1 MTWFVNLL
9 DKSTYAYIKSRRS
22 SLTCGSVPINLLSMY
37 PVFRR
42 LDVLS
47 AMQNYPAAGLCTRY
61 HIALKKEAVRQ
72 VIIRQDD
79 AFVVIPVKVLIQK
92 LSQLVP
98 QNRILHYGLE
108 IFPAVKLQLWP
119 ALFRNG

>member
-1 MTWFVNLL
+1 MHY
-9 DKSTYAYIKSRRS
+9 SYIKSRRS

-47 AMQNYPAAGLCTRY
+47 AMQDYPAAGLCPLY
-61 HIALKKEAVRQ
+61 PIALKKEAVRQ

-98 QNRILHYGLE
+98 QDRILHHSLE

-119 ALFRNG
+119 ALF

>member
-1 MTWFVNLL
+1 
-9 DKSTYAYIKSRRS
+9 
-22 SLTCGSVPINLLSMY
+22 MY

-42 LDVLS
+42 LDVLFTMQDYS
-47 AMQNYPAAGLCTRY
+47 ATGLCALY
-61 HIALKKEAVRQ
+61 HVALKKEAVRQ

-79 AFVVIPVKVLIQK
+79 AFVVVPIKMLLQK

-119 ALFRNG
+119 ALFRNGQ

>member
-42 LDVLS
+42 LDVLFT
-47 AMQNYPAAGLCTRY
+47 MQDYSAAGLCALY
-61 HIALKKEAVRQ
+61 HVALKKEAVRQ
-72 VIIRQDD
+72 VIICQDD
-79 AFVVIPVKVLIQK
+79 AFVVVPVKMLIQK
-92 LSQLVP
+92 LPQFVP
-98 QNRILHYGLE
+98 QDRILHYGLE

>member
-1 MTWFVNLL
+1 MHY
-9 DKSTYAYIKSRRS
+9 SYIKSRRS

-47 AMQNYPAAGLCTRY
+47 AMQDYPAAGLCPLY
-61 HIALKKEAVRQ
+61 PIALKKEAVRQ

-98 QNRILHYGLE
+98 QDRILHYGLE

-119 ALFRNG
+119 ALF

>member
-1 MTWFVNLL
+1 
-9 DKSTYAYIKSRRS
+9 
-22 SLTCGSVPINLLSMY
+22 MY

-47 AMQNYPAAGLCTRY
+47 AMQDYPAAGLCPLY

-79 AFVVIPVKVLIQK
+79 VLVVIPVKVLIQK

-98 QNRILHYGLE
+98 QDRILHYGLE
-108 IFPAVKLQLWP
+108 IFPVVELQLGSV
-119 ALFRNG
+119 LFQNGQ

>member
-1 MTWFVNLL
+1 
-9 DKSTYAYIKSRRS
+9 
-22 SLTCGSVPINLLSMY
+22 MY

-47 AMQNYPAAGLCTRY
+47 AMQDYPAAGLCPLY

-79 AFVVIPVKVLIQK
+79 AFVVVPIKMLIQK

-98 QNRILHYGLE
+98 QDRIPHYGLE
-108 IFPAVKLQLWP
+108 ILPAVKLQLWP
-119 ALFRNG
+119 VLFRNGQQPPPCSIGDFFLTCRI